1 MQRSTQDNV
10 SGDQPDFVAPPTVE
24 DPSRLAKEG
33 VEAFNQIIETIGEIR
48 SLQVEAT
55 NDLGSFAALARGP
68 KTQDR
73 DPLDALT
80 DCLETMHAALVS
92 FCEGHTGNDA
102 RMEQIRAK
110 HCLDI
115 IACHGKTLSAIATLS
130 RTAAA
135 SYGLSEFETYLIELS
150 RVSEDIG
157 TASLSVTERVV
168 ELTLREHASV
178 ETCLEARDLLKSLL
192 PIVANRATQIAAL
205 SVEEDKAADEISLK
219 SDGLVETNKQHLK
232 SFVTAIQF
240 SDRLSQRLEHLS
252 DMLIQKSAGVGPL
265 AAAQAKHIAN
275 DVRDVANEVSAT
287 MERLSQTWRE
297 GAELY
302 WSGEIAQS
310 IERSL
315 DTRGQTVEL
324 IVAKLD
330 GVSKAIHSTGEDAK
344 VLPETIAAANENFS
358 LLQESA
364 QEVANSAM
372 NSTLIAAR
380 SGSAKDVMGTL
391 SHEVRETASK
401 CLEDVKLSQLAL
413 NAVGERGSF
422 GLTEL
427 ATTGSALE
435 ESVVVYEA
443 EIGTGRARL
452 ADIDNLRAS
461 ASKGADSLVGL
472 VQTAIESMARVV
484 SISDRLDA
492 LAAELEQ
499 NPESET
505 PDPAVLSAIWNN
517 YTMSEERD
525 VHVQVFGAP
534 DEPGQVAAQ
543 SDADSD
549 EIDDVFF

>member
-1 MQRSTQDNV
+1 VSDVQQDI
-10 SGDQPDFVAPPTVE
+10 SAPPAFE
-24 DPSRLAKEG
+24 DPTRLAKEG
-33 VEAFNQIIETIGEIR
+33 VEAFNQIIDTIGEIR
-48 SLQVEAT
+48 SLQMEAT
-55 NDLGSFAALARGP
+55 KDLASFAALARGH
-68 KTQDR
+68 TNDDR
-73 DPLDALT
+73 DPLEALT
-80 DCLETMHAALVS
+80 ECLNAMHAALVT

-102 RMEQIRAK
+102 RMEHIRAK

-135 SYGLSEFETYLIELS
+135 SYGLSEFEAYLIELS
-150 RVSEDIG
+150 RVSEVIRA
-157 TASLSVTERVV
+157 ASLSVTERVV
-168 ELTLREHASV
+168 ELTQREQASV
-178 ETCLEARDLLKSLL
+178 ETCLEARDLLKGLL
-192 PIVANRATQIAAL
+192 PIVATRATQIAAL
-205 SVEEDKAADEISLK
+205 SLEENKAAEEISLK
-219 SDGLVETNKQHLK
+219 SNELVETNKLHLK

-252 DMLIQKSAGVGPL
+252 DMLTGKYAGIAPL
-265 AAAQAKHIAN
+265 AAAQAKHIAK
-275 DVRDVANEVSAT
+275 DVRGVANEVSET

-324 IVAKLD
+324 IVAKLS

-344 VLPETIAAANENFS
+344 ILPETIAAANKNFS
-358 LLQESA
+358 HLEESA

-380 SGSAKDVMGTL
+380 SGNAKDVMGTL
-391 SHEVRETASK
+391 SHEVRDTASK

-422 GLTEL
+422 GLSEL
-427 ATTGSALE
+427 AQTGSALE
-435 ESVVVYEA
+435 ESVVVYKS

-452 ADIDNLRAS
+452 ADIDTLRGS
-461 ASKGADSLVGL
+461 ASKGADSLVRL
-472 VQTAIESMARVV
+472 VQTAIDSMAKVM

-492 LAAELEQ
+492 LAKELEQ
-499 NPESET
+499 PPEKQMT
-505 PDPAVLSAIWNN
+505 DPAVLAAIWDNE
-517 YTMSEERD
+517 TMSEERD
-525 VHVQVFGAP
+525 VHVEVFGAP
-534 DEPGQVAAQ
+534 DDHGQVAPPA
-543 SDADSD
+543 AGESD